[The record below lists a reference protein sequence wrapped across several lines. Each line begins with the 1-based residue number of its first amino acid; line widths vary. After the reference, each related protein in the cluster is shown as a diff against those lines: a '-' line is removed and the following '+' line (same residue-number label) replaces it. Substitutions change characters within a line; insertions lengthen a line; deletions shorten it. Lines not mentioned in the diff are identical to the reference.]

1 MIAPVEHLEPAPAV
15 TQRSKNLTG
24 RDYLSVSA
32 VKQYMRCP
40 LAYRYRYVDG
50 LTEDTVSSALAFG
63 RGIHASLELWFTCQ
77 LDGRPEPNID
87 DLLVEFWL
95 ECRSCS
101 EVTVIR
107 FGKNEDALSLGEQA
121 KRMLQAFINHPAARP
136 PGTVIAIE
144 EQLRS
149 TLIAD
154 APDILGRIDL
164 GLDTENAV
172 VITDFKTARSR
183 WSEAQRIDAE
193 LQAVVYSEL
202 ARPVAGD
209 KPIRV
214 EFLVLTK
221 TKVPA
226 IETVTFE
233 PTPERTRRGL
243 AMMSASWNAIES
255 GQFFPTPSITACPS
269 CAFKQQ
275 CSSWPD

>member
-1 MIAPVEHLEPAPAV
+1 
-15 TQRSKNLTG
+15 
-24 RDYLSVSA
+24 
-32 VKQYMRCP
+32 MRCP
-40 LAYRYRYVDG
+40 LSYRFRYIDG
-50 LTEDTVSSALAFG
+50 LTEDTVSSALTFG

-95 ECRSCS
+95 EWRACS
-101 EVTVIR
+101 EDTEIR

-121 KRMLQAFINHPAARP
+121 KRMLQAFINNPAARTS
-136 PGTVIAIE
+136 GTVIAIE

-154 APDILGRIDL
+154 APDTLGRIDL
-164 GLDTENAV
+164 GLETEDAV
-172 VITDFKTARSR
+172 VIIDFKTSRSR
-183 WSEAQRIDAE
+183 WSIAQRMDSE

-209 KPIRV
+209 KSVRV
-214 EFLVLTK
+214 ELLVLTK

-226 IETVTFE
+226 IDTVTFE
-233 PTPERTRRGL
+233 PTSERTRRGL
-243 AMMSASWNAIES
+243 AMMSATWNAIES

-269 CAFKQQ
+269 CAFRKQ
-275 CSSWPD
+275 CNSWPD

>member
-1 MIAPVEHLEPAPAV
+1 MIAAAQPAADV
-15 TQRSKNLTG
+15 VQRSKNLTG

-40 LAYRYRYVDG
+40 LSYRFRYIDG
-50 LTEDTVSSALAFG
+50 LAEDTVSSALAFG

-77 LDGRPEPNID
+77 LDGRPEPSID

-95 ECRSCS
+95 EWRSCS
-101 EVTVIR
+101 EDTEIR
-107 FGKNEDALSLGEQA
+107 FGKNEDAISLGEQA
-121 KRMLQAFINHPAARP
+121 KRMLLTFINNPAARP
-136 PGTVIAIE
+136 SGTVIAIE

-164 GLDTENAV
+164 GLETKNAV

-183 WSEAQRIDAE
+183 WSEAQRMDSE

-202 ARPVAGD
+202 A
-209 KPIRV
+209 KPIAGNKPIHV

-221 TKVPA
+221 TKTPA
-226 IETVTFE
+226 VDTVTLDL
-233 PTPERTRRGL
+233 TPERTRRGL
-243 AMMSASWNAIES
+243 AMMSATWNAIES

-269 CAFKQQ
+269 CAFKKQ

>member
-1 MIAPVEHLEPAPAV
+1 MIAAAEPATAV

-40 LAYRYRYVDG
+40 LSYRFRYIDG

-77 LDGRPEPNID
+77 LEGRPEPNVD

-95 ECRSCS
+95 EWRSCS
-101 EVTVIR
+101 EDTEIR
-107 FGKNEDALSLGEQA
+107 FGKNEDAVSLGELA
-121 KRMLQAFINHPAARP
+121 KRILLAFINNPAARP
-136 PGTVIAIE
+136 DGTVIAIE

-149 TLIAD
+149 KLIDD
-154 APDILGRIDL
+154 APEILGRIDL
-164 GLDTENAV
+164 GLETEDAV
-172 VITDFKTARSR
+172 VITDFKTSRSR
-183 WSEAQRIDAE
+183 WSIAQRMDSE

-209 KPIRV
+209 KPVRV

-221 TKVPA
+221 TKAPA

-243 AMMSASWNAIES
+243 AMMSATWNAIES

-269 CAFKQQ
+269 CAFRKQ